1 MTESESVALP
11 FGDIPICSTDGIITH
26 SFRFCKSNYYI
37 KLLKQSVSSFL
48 MIEFTDCFYV
58 FDIIFR
64 NDTNKKGLIYNEKKD
79 SGVY

>member
-1 MTESESVALP
+1 
-11 FGDIPICSTDGIITH
+11 
-26 SFRFCKSNYYI
+26 
-37 KLLKQSVSSFL
+37 